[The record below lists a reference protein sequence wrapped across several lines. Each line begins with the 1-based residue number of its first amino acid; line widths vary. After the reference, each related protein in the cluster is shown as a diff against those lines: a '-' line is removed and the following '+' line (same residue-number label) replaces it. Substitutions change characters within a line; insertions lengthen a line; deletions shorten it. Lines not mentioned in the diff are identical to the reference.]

1 MKMDSLLRYRV
12 GKENILELL
21 IGDITHE
28 ITDAIVNAAN
38 SSLLGGGGVDGAIHR
53 AAGPR
58 LLQECKK
65 IRAQRGTLPAGQAV
79 HTPGANLSAR
89 YVIHTVGPIWNGGDA
104 NEPETLASCYRESLR
119 LAMELNCAS
128 ISFPSISTG
137 AFGYPVRD
145 AAQVAL
151 RAVVGT
157 LQQPQPVTLVR
168 FVLFDSHT
176 HNAYKVSAEN
186 LKKVSTLQIRSEQS

>member
-1 MKMDSLLRYRV
+1 MTSLLRYRI
-12 GKENILELL
+12 GKEDILELL

-28 ITDAIVNAAN
+28 ITDVIVNAAN

-58 LLQECKK
+58 LLEECKK
-65 IRAQRGTLPAGQAV
+65 IRTQRGTLPPGQAV

-89 YVIHTVGPIWNGGDA
+89 YVIHTVGPVWYGGDA
-104 NEPETLASCYRESLR
+104 DEPQTLASCYRESLR
-119 LAMELNCAS
+119 LANELNCAS

-137 AFGYPVRD
+137 AFGYPVHD

-151 RAVVGT
+151 HAVAET
-157 LQQPQPVTLVR
+157 LQQSQSVTLVR
-168 FVLFDSHT
+168 FVLFDSRT
-176 HNAYKVSAEN
+176 HNAYKLSAEN
-186 LKKVSTLQIRSEQS
+186 LKKLANLQFRSELT